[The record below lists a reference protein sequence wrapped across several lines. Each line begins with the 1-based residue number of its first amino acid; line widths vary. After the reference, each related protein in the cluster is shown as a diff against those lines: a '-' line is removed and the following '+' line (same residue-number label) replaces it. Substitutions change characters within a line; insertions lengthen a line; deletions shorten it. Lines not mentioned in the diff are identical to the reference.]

1 MIADIGGR
9 RSHGIVSDGLTALE
23 HLEHR
28 GAAGAE
34 PNSGDGA
41 GILLQLPVELL
52 REVVD
57 FALPGPSADGGNTF
71 AAGICFLPQD
81 EDTRSAARARIEALA
96 AEEGLEVL
104 AWREWPVNP
113 DGAEIGRPAL
123 GCMPTWRSCS
133 SRHREPTGS
142 GRAESSST
150 ARSIR
155 CASGPNTARGP
166 TRSTSRRCPAGPSC

>member
-1 MIADIGGR
+1 MLFSALPDAQGLYDPANESDSCGVAMITDIQGR
-9 RSHGIVSDGLTALE
+9 RSHAIVADGLVALE

-57 FALPGPSADGGNTF
+57 FELPPPAADGTNTF

-81 EDTRSAARARIEALA
+81 PVARASAKS
-96 AEEGLEVL
+96 VL
-104 AWREWPVNP
+104 KQSP
-113 DGAEIGRPAL
+113 
-123 GCMPTWRSCS
+123 PTK
-133 SRHREPTGS
+133 
-142 GRAESSST
+142 A
-150 ARSIR
+150 
-155 CASGPNTARGP
+155 
-166 TRSTSRRCPAGPSC
+166 

>member
-1 MIADIGGR
+1 MLFSALPETQGLYDPEHESDSCGVAMIADIKGR
-9 RSHGIVSDGLTALE
+9 RSHSIVADGLTALE

-57 FALPGPSADGGNTF
+57 FALPGPADDGSNTF

-81 EDTRSAARARIEALA
+81 EGARSAARARIEALA

-104 AWREWPVNP
+104 GWRAVPVDP
-113 DGAEIGRPAL
+113 VGAGIGSTAL
-123 GCMPTWRSCS
+123 GCMPHMAQLFVATR
-133 SRHREPTGS
+133 G
-142 GRAESSST
+142 AEGV
-150 ARSIR
+150 RVGGI
-155 CASGPNTARGP
+155 
-166 TRSTSRRCPAGPSC
+166 